1 MSGGDEARGSAAA
14 DDVYLGRLAAALH
27 GARGNDRFPQTRA
40 LSNLVK
46 AWRTSL
52 SMSPSSIPP
61 PLVDAGSGLPPW
73 LSWAA
78 LLAEREMGAS
88 VAPRTAAEAPPTT
101 LAGAV
106 AGGDDA
112 RSRLRRREQAAALL
126 FTAPAAP
133 LLEVN
138 VAVRRVATGKALLT
152 LVLDRAFASGR
163 FVRIAIDAW
172 VSVKSENGVVV
183 DDDHVS
189 ASADLK
195 ELLSLASHLPAPA
208 LLVRAAALP
217 GVDVERIS
225 RGVVGPCHSRF
236 GGPALTHVDDPFAL
250 IIASED
256 VSKDIAVSVD
266 NDAFAD
272 DDFAGLMAALPVSLS
287 GWRAFRD
294 AKVVATTTTAPALRA
309 RAVARGKQTVIH
321 TLG

>member
-1 MSGGDEARGSAAA
+1 MSSGEARGSVAA
-14 DDVYLGRLAAALH
+14 DDVYLGRLAAALR
-27 GARGNDRFPQTRA
+27 GARGNDRLPNTRA
-40 LSNLVK
+40 LANLVK
-46 AWRTSL
+46 AWRTAL
-52 SMSPSSIPP
+52 ALSPSSIPP

-88 VAPRTAAEAPPTT
+88 ATTAASTT
-101 LAGAV
+101 SPLARVGAS
-106 AGGDDA
+106 ADDA
-112 RSRLRRREQAAALL
+112 RARLRRREQAAATL
-126 FTAPAAP
+126 FAAP
-133 LLEVN
+133 PVPLEVN
-138 VAVRRVATGKALLT
+138 VAVRRVVAGKALLT

-208 LLVRAAALP
+208 LLVRAAVLP
-217 GVDVERIS
+217 GVAVERIS
-225 RGVVGPCHSRF
+225 RGVVGPCHNRF
-236 GGPALTHVDDPFAL
+236 GGPALTAVDDPFAL

-256 VSKDIAVSVD
+256 VSTDIAVTVD

-272 DDFAGLMAALPVSLS
+272 DDFAALLAALPKSFS

-294 AKVVATTTTAPALRA
+294 AKVIATTTTAPALRA
-309 RAVARGKQTVIH
+309 HAVARGKQTVIH
-321 TLG
+321 TLSD